1 MTDPQNSPV
10 DQQAGSGQAR
20 GSGQPDAGATS
31 TGMPGTGKAG
41 AGATGAGVAG
51 STGTSQV
58 VTETRSTTQQKS
70 VPPQF
75 GRPAEATRGRG
86 YGEQIA
92 TPGLGAD
99 GGIMSRAANFSW
111 GAVLFGGLCMM
122 AAGIAL
128 LVWPHVTLTIVAW
141 IIGAALIVS
150 GFMRLFEGFTSEDK
164 SGGMKAAYV
173 VIGILAVIAGIF
185 CLRDHALSLF
195 LVAFVTGL
203 YFILHGIADLGVAA
217 SGKVP
222 GRGVRGVLGAFSL
235 FAGIIMLVWPGLT
248 LVLLLSIVGAWLILY
263 GVVLAGLAF
272 GLRKASKNSSASARP
287 TMTAGS
293 ERLATSRR

>member
-10 DQQAGSGQAR
+10 NQPAGSGQPM
-20 GSGQPDAGATS
+20 GSGQPKAGATGS
-31 TGMPGTGKAG
+31 GMPDTGSTST
-41 AGATGAGVAG
+41 GATGAGMTG
-51 STGTSQV
+51 SGSSHV
-58 VTETRSTTQQKS
+58 VTETRATTQKN
-70 VPPQF
+70 VPPQL
-75 GRPAEATRGRG
+75 GRPAETRTRG

-92 TPGLGAD
+92 TPGLGGG

-111 GAVLFGGLCMM
+111 GAVLLGGLCML

-141 IIGAALIVS
+141 IIGAALVVS
-150 GFMRLFEGFTSEDK
+150 GFMRLYEGFTSDDK

-173 VIGILAVIAGIF
+173 VIGILAVIAGVF

-203 YFILHGIADLGVAA
+203 YFILHGIADIGVAA
-217 SGKVP
+217 SGKVS

-235 FAGIIMLVWPGLT
+235 FAGIIMVVWPGLT

-272 GLRKASKNSSASARP
+272 GLRKAAKSNSSSARP